1 MKAVRVH
8 DYGGPDVLT
17 YEEAPRP
24 TAGPGEVLIR
34 VYASS
39 VNPFDCAVR
48 AGYMGSYF
56 NYTLP
61 LILGEDVSGTI
72 EEVGE
77 GVTEFSPG
85 DSVYT
90 RAGVYRDGAN

>member
-8 DYGGPDVLT
+8 DYGGPDVLM

-34 VYASS
+34 VHASS

-48 AGYMGSYF
+48 AGYMGAYF

-61 LILGEDVSGTI
+61 
-72 EEVGE
+72 
-77 GVTEFSPG
+77 
-85 DSVYT
+85 
-90 RAGVYRDGAN
+90 